1 MNYSYPI
8 DTEWSQEEIIDVVN
22 FLSLIE
28 DAYERSV
35 NTQDFM
41 TLYRAFKQVAP
52 MKSDENRILK
62 SFEQVSTYSGYHA
75 VKRAKQAKENNEKTF
90 SMK

>member
-8 DTEWSQEEIIDVVN
+8 DTDWTQEEIIDVVN

-28 DAYERSV
+28 DAYEHQV
-35 NTQDFM
+35 NTDNFL

-62 SFEQVSTYSGYHA
+62 SFEEVSTYSGYHA
-75 VKRAKQAKENNEKTF
+75 VKRAKQAKDNNEKSF
-90 SMK
+90 RMK

>member
-8 DTEWSQEEIIDVVN
+8 DTDWTQEEIIDVVN

-28 DAYERSV
+28 DAYEHRV
-35 NTQDFM
+35 NTDDFL

-62 SFEQVSTYSGYHA
+62 SFEEVSTYSGYQA
-75 VKRAKQAKENNEKTF
+75 VKRAKQAKDNNEKSF